1 MKILNGAA
9 DGTFRRR
16 LVATLALMALV
27 LVATVGTA
35 LASGGE
41 HGSGGLP
48 QLNPATFATQW
59 FWLVVSFITL
69 YFMLFGVA
77 LPKVEE
83 VLGAREGRISW
94 DITKADEIRNES
106 NAVLAATDRML
117 ERTRAQAQ
125 EIISRTSGQGHASGK
140 MLMERF
146 DIELSRRT
154 REAESRILTARNA
167 ALGELDRTAV
177 ELAQE
182 VATRL
187 AGIEVDGAR
196 IAEAVKAVIKE
207 RV

>member
-146 DIELSRRT
+146 DIEVSRRT
-154 REAESRILTARNA
+154 REAESRILTARYA